1 MRVIS
6 LDVGDRRIGVA
17 VSDRTG
23 FIARP
28 LTILSRKGQEA
39 DIAAIKRLI
48 TEQEAAKI
56 IVGLPLSLDGRVGPQ
71 AEKVRR
77 FSEAL
82 GTSLFIPLE
91 LYDERFST
99 AAVKEHREE
108 PGIKRKKKRAPD
120 DAEAAAVILQ
130 SYLDENGGL

>member
-23 FIARP
+23 LIARP

-71 AEKVRR
+71 AEKVKQ

-82 GTSLFIPLE
+82 GISLFIPLE

-99 AAVKEHREE
+99 ATVKEQREE
-108 PGIKRKKKRAPD
+108 SGTKRRKKRAPD
-120 DAEAAAVILQ
+120 DAEAAAIILR
-130 SYLDENGGL
+130 SYLDENRGL